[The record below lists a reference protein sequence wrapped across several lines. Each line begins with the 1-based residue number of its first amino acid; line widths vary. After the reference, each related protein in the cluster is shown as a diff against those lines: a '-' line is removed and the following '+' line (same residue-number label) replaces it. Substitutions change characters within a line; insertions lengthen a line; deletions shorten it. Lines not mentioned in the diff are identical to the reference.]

1 MSKQDY
7 YRVLGV
13 SKASSNQEI
22 KKAYKKLA
30 MKYHP
35 DKNPDDAVSET
46 KFKNAKE
53 AYEVLTDTDKR
64 QQYDDFGH
72 DSFVNN
78 GQDGHR
84 YSQGGFNDMFGAGFR
99 QRERGFGGQ
108 SFDANDFE
116 SMFSQARGGR
126 NRTQKGQDKEFVF
139 TVDFVDAV
147 QGAEKVV
154 ELPVNGET
162 KKIKV
167 KIPAGIK
174 DGEKI
179 RFTGKGGAGVH
190 GGAAGD
196 LLLTI
201 ATRKH
206 EFLER
211 EENDLIYT
219 TVVDMVTVALGGE
232 IEVNVLDKRFK
243 LKVPAGTQHGRKFK
257 IKGKGV
263 TDRKGVTGDLFVQI
277 KVEIPQD
284 LSEQQRSLLEQFKAL
299 KEISTL

>member
-7 YRVLGV
+7 YSVLGV
-13 SKASSNQEI
+13 SKTSSNQEI

-35 DKNPDDAVSET
+35 DKNPGDSAAET

-53 AYEVLTDTDKR
+53 AYEVLTDADKR

-72 DSFVNN
+72 DAFSNG
-78 GQDGHR
+78 GQDRQR
-84 YSQGGFNDMFGAGFR
+84 YSHGGFDDIFGGGFG
-99 QRERGFGGQ
+99 QRGFGG
-108 SFDANDFE
+108 SDFE

-126 NRTQKGQDKEFVF
+126 SRAQKGQDKDFAF

-154 ELPVNGET
+154 ELPINGTT

-179 RFTGKGGAGVH
+179 RFSGKGGAGVN
-190 GGAAGD
+190 GGPAGD

-201 ATRKH
+201 ATRRH
-206 EFLER
+206 ENLER

-219 TVVDMVTVALGGE
+219 AVVDMASAALGSE
-232 IEVNVLDKRFK
+232 IEVNVLEMRFK
-243 LKVPAGTQHGRKFK
+243 LKVPAGTQPGRKFK

-277 KVEIPQD
+277 KVDIPTG
-284 LSEQQRSLLEQFKAL
+284 LTEAERALLEQFKAL
-299 KEISTL
+299 RDEATL

>member
-7 YRVLGV
+7 YSVLGV

-46 KFKNAKE
+46 NFKNAKE
-53 AYEVLTDTDKR
+53 AYEVLTDADKR
-64 QQYDDFGH
+64 QKYDDFGH
-72 DSFVNN
+72 DSYVNN

-84 YSQGGFNDMFGAGFR
+84 YSQGGFNDMFGDGFR
-99 QRERGFGGQ
+99 QRERGFGGH

-116 SMFSQARGGR
+116 SMFSQSRGR
-126 NRTQKGQDKEFVF
+126 NRTQKGQDQEFVF

-154 ELPVNGET
+154 ELPINGEN

-179 RFTGKGGAGVH
+179 RFTGKGSAGVH

-201 ATRKH
+201 ATREH
-206 EFLER
+206 AFLER
-211 EENDLIYT
+211 EKNDLIYT
-219 TVVDMVTVALGGE
+219 TAVDMVKVALGGE

-284 LSEQQRSLLEQFKAL
+284 LTEQQRSLLEQFEAS
-299 KEISTL
+299 KEMNTL

>member
-7 YRVLGV
+7 YSVLGV
-13 SKASSNQEI
+13 AKASSNQEI

-35 DKNPDDAVSET
+35 DKNPDDATAEV

-64 QQYDDFGH
+64 RKYDQFGH
-72 DSFVNN
+72 AGLENN
-78 GQDGHR
+78 GQGGR
-84 YSQGGFNDMFGAGFR
+84 SYSQDGFNDMFGGFDFEGMFSQSR
-99 QRERGFGGQ
+99 GGQ
-108 SFDANDFE
+108 SRA
-116 SMFSQARGGR
+116 
-126 NRTQKGQDKEFVF
+126 QKGQDKEFVF

-147 QGAEKVV
+147 QGVEKVV

-179 RFTGKGGAGVH
+179 RFTGKGSAGLH

-201 ATRKH
+201 ATREH
-206 EFLER
+206 AFLAR
-211 EENDLIYT
+211 ENNDLIYT
-219 TVVDMVTVALGGE
+219 AGVDMVMAALGGE
-232 IEVNVLDKRFK
+232 LDVNVLDKRFK
-243 LKVPAGTQHGRKFK
+243 LKVPAGTQPGRKFK

-263 TDRKGVTGDLFVQI
+263 TDRKGAIGDLFVQI

-284 LSEQQRSLLEQFKAL
+284 LTEQQRSLLEQFKAL
-299 KEISTL
+299 TEVNTL

>member
-1 MSKQDY
+1 MAKQDY
-7 YRVLGV
+7 YSVLGV
-13 SKASSNQEI
+13 SKGSSNKEI

-35 DKNPDDAVSET
+35 DKNPDDAASET

-53 AYEVLTDTDKR
+53 AYEVLTDPEKR

-78 GQDGHR
+78 GQDERR
-84 YSQGGFNDMFGAGFR
+84 YNQGGFNDMFGAGFS

-116 SMFSQARGGR
+116 SMFSGR
-126 NRTQKGQDKEFVF
+126 SRTQKGQDKEFVF

-154 ELPVNGET
+154 ELPINGET

-179 RFTGKGGAGVH
+179 RFTGKGSAGVH

-196 LLLTI
+196 LFLTI
-201 ATRKH
+201 ATRAH
-206 EFLER
+206 AFLER

-219 TVVDMVTVALGGE
+219 TAVDMVTAALGGE
-232 IEVNVLDKRFK
+232 VEVNVLDKRFK
-243 LKVPAGTQHGRKFK
+243 LKIPAGTQHGRKFK

-263 TDRKGVTGDLFVQI
+263 TDRKGATGDLFVQI
-277 KVEIPQD
+277 KIETPQD
-284 LSEQQRSLLEQFKAL
+284 LTEEQRSLLEQFKA
-299 KEISTL
+299 TL

>member
-7 YRVLGV
+7 YSVLGV

-35 DKNPDDAVSET
+35 DKNPDDAASET
-46 KFKNAKE
+46 NFKNAKE
-53 AYEVLTDTDKR
+53 AYEVLTDADKR

-72 DSFVNN
+72 DSYVNN
-78 GQDGHR
+78 GQDGQR
-84 YSQGGFNDMFGAGFR
+84 YSQGGFNDMFGAGFS
-99 QRERGFGGQ
+99 QRERGFGGH

-116 SMFSQARGGR
+116 SMFSQSRGR
-126 NRTQKGQDKEFVF
+126 SRTQKGQDKEFVF

-154 ELPVNGET
+154 ELPVNGEN

-179 RFTGKGGAGVH
+179 RFTGKGSAGVH

-196 LLLTI
+196 LFLTI
-201 ATRKH
+201 ATRAH
-206 EFLER
+206 AFLER

-219 TVVDMVTVALGGE
+219 KAVDMVTMALGGE

-263 TDRKGVTGDLFVQI
+263 TDRKGETGDLFVQI
-277 KVEIPQD
+277 KVEIPKD
-284 LSEQQRSLLEQFKAL
+284 LTEEQSSLLEQFNAL
-299 KEISTL
+299 RES

>member
-7 YRVLGV
+7 YSVLGV

-22 KKAYKKLA
+22 KKAYKKMA

-35 DKNPDDAVSET
+35 DKNPGDAVSET
-46 KFKNAKE
+46 KFKDVKE
-53 AYEVLTDTDKR
+53 AYEILTDAEKR
-64 QQYDDFGH
+64 HKYDQFGH
-72 DSFVNN
+72 AGLENN
-78 GQDGHR
+78 G
-84 YSQGGFNDMFGAGFR
+84 QGGFN

-108 SFDANDFE
+108 GFGGQGFGGFDFE
-116 SMFSQARGGR
+116 DMFSQSRGGQSR
-126 NRTQKGQDKEFVF
+126 AQKGLDKEFVF

-147 QGAEKVV
+147 QGVEKIV

-179 RFTGKGGAGVH
+179 RFTGKGSAGVY
-190 GGAAGD
+190 GGAPGD
-196 LLLTI
+196 LLLII
-201 ATRKH
+201 ATRAH
-206 EFLER
+206 AFLER
-211 EENDLIYT
+211 ENNDLIYT
-219 TVVDMVTVALGGE
+219 TSVDMVMAALGGE
-232 IEVNVLDKRFK
+232 IDVNVLDKRFK
-243 LKVPAGTQHGRKFK
+243 LKVPSGTQPGRKFK

-263 TDRKGVTGDLFVQI
+263 TGRKGGTGDLFVKI

-284 LSEQQRSLLEQFKAL
+284 LTEQQRSLLEQFKEL
-299 KEISTL
+299 TEVNTLL

>member
-7 YRVLGV
+7 YSVLGV

-46 KFKNAKE
+46 KFKNVKE

-64 QQYDDFGH
+64 RQYDQFGH
-72 DSFVNN
+72 AGIENN
-78 GQDGHR
+78 GQ
-84 YSQGGFNDMFGAGFR
+84 GGFS

-108 SFDANDFE
+108 GFGGFDFE
-116 SMFSQARGGR
+116 DIFSQSRGGQSR
-126 NRTQKGQDKEFVF
+126 AQKGQDKEFVF

-147 QGAEKVV
+147 QGVEKVV
-154 ELPVNGET
+154 ELPINGET

-179 RFTGKGGAGVH
+179 RFTGKGSAGAN

-196 LLLTI
+196 LLLII
-201 ATRKH
+201 AIREH
-206 EFLER
+206 AFLER
-211 EENDLIYT
+211 ENNDLIYT
-219 TVVDMVTVALGGE
+219 TSVDMVMAALGGE
-232 IEVNVLDKRFK
+232 LEVNVLDKRFK
-243 LKVPAGTQHGRKFK
+243 LKVPSGTQPGRKFK

-263 TDRKGVTGDLFVQI
+263 TDRKGATGDLFVKI

-284 LSEQQRSLLEQFKAL
+284 ITEQQRSLLEQFKEL
-299 KEISTL
+299 TEISTLV

>member
-7 YRVLGV
+7 YSVLGV

-35 DKNPDDAVSET
+35 DKNPGDAVSET

-53 AYEVLTDTDKR
+53 AYEILTDTDKR
-64 QQYDDFGH
+64 RKYDEFGH
-72 DSFVNN
+72 AGIENN
-78 GQDGHR
+78 G
-84 YSQGGFNDMFGAGFR
+84 QGGFNDAYGGGFS

-108 SFDANDFE
+108 GFGGFDFDDI
-116 SMFSQARGGR
+116 FSQSRGGQSR
-126 NRTQKGQDKEFVF
+126 AQKGQDKEFVF

-147 QGAEKVV
+147 QGAETVV

-179 RFTGKGGAGVH
+179 RFTGKGSAGVH

-196 LLLTI
+196 LLLVI
-201 ATRKH
+201 ATREH
-206 EFLER
+206 AFLER
-211 EENDLIYT
+211 ENNDLIYT
-219 TVVDMVTVALGGE
+219 TGVDMVMAALGGE
-232 IEVNVLDKRFK
+232 IDVNVLDKRFK
-243 LKVPAGTQHGRKFK
+243 LKVPSGTQPGRKFK

-263 TDRKGVTGDLFVQI
+263 TDRKGATGDLFVKI

-284 LSEQQRSLLEQFKAL
+284 ITEQQRSLLEQFKAL
-299 KEISTL
+299 TETSTVS

>member
-7 YRVLGV
+7 YSVLGV

-35 DKNPDDAVSET
+35 DKNPDDATAEV
-46 KFKNAKE
+46 KFKSAKE

-64 QQYDDFGH
+64 RKYDQFGH
-72 DSFVNN
+72 AGLENS
-78 GQDGHR
+78 GQGGRH
-84 YSQGGFNDMFGAGFR
+84 YSQDGFNDMFGGGFS

-108 SFDANDFE
+108 SFDGFDFE
-116 SMFSQARGGR
+116 DMFSQSRGGQSR
-126 NRTQKGQDKEFVF
+126 VQKGQDKEFVF

-147 QGAEKVV
+147 QGVEKVV

-179 RFTGKGGAGVH
+179 RFTGKGSAGLH
-190 GGAAGD
+190 GGPAGD

-201 ATRKH
+201 ATREH
-206 EFLER
+206 AFLER
-211 EENDLIYT
+211 ENNDLIYT
-219 TVVDMVTVALGGE
+219 ASVDMVMAALGGE
-232 IEVNVLDKRFK
+232 LEVNVLDKRFK
-243 LKVPAGTQHGRKFK
+243 LKVPAGTQPGRKFK

-263 TDRKGVTGDLFVQI
+263 TDRKGATGDLFVKI

-284 LSEQQRSLLEQFKAL
+284 LTEQQRSLLEQFKAL
-299 KEISTL
+299 TEVNTL